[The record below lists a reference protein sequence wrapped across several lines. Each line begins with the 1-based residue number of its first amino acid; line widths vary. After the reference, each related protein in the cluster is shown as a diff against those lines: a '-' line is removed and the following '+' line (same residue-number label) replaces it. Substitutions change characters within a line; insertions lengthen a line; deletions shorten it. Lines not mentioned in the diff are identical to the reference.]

1 MFGGKAVFKLP
12 VKDFRKAEEIFVKE
26 NVDNSV
32 LISQYSKKRT
42 QNEKIKYL
50 RFMGYMETPEK

>member
-1 MFGGKAVFKLP
+1 MLGGKAVFKLP

-26 NVDNSV
+26 NFDNTV
-32 LISQYSKKRT
+32 LINQYSKKKT
-42 QNEKIKYL
+42 KNEKVKYL